1 MEEEESLGRFS
12 YNTIYSYI
20 KDGTYPEGFSKSDK
34 GSLRKRAKYFFIKE
48 ADLYYTSKTTSTG
61 NVMPRAVIYEQ
72 KVRIV
77 YLREIGC

>member
-34 GSLRKRAKYFFIKE
+34 CSLRKRAKYFFIKE
-48 ADLYYTSKTTSTG
+48 ADLYYTSKTPSTG
-61 NVMPRAVIYEQ
+61 NVTT
-72 KVRIV
+72 
-77 YLREIGC
+77 

>member
-34 GSLRKRAKYFFIKE
+34 GSLRKEPSI
-48 ADLYYTSKTTSTG
+48 SS
-61 NVMPRAVIYEQ
+61 
-72 KVRIV
+72 
-77 YLREIGC
+77 